1 PVPQCGLPPAREL
14 HKNSV
19 LLYYK
24 ALVGKAEVIMV
35 AGTSSRHDDQKPR
48 SGDVNSPAT
57 AATRLNQ
64 IQSSRYG
71 QVNLIVQ
78 DGVVVLIEKTEKL
91 RLQ

>member
-1 PVPQCGLPPAREL
+1 
-14 HKNSV
+14 
-19 LLYYK
+19 
-24 ALVGKAEVIMV
+24 MV

-57 AATRLNQ
+57 AATILNQ
-64 IQSSRYG
+64 IQSIRYG
-71 QVNLIVQ
+71 QVNIIVQ

>member
-1 PVPQCGLPPAREL
+1 
-14 HKNSV
+14 
-19 LLYYK
+19 
-24 ALVGKAEVIMV
+24 MV

-57 AATRLNQ
+57 VATIVNQ
-64 IQSSRYG
+64 IHSIRYG
-71 QVNLIVQ
+71 QINIIVQ